1 MEIRLRELSLAARP
15 FLSAM
20 EARLRQLSL
29 AARPFLS
36 AMEVRLRELSLAARP
51 FLSAME
57 VRTTT
62 SASSPAASSGAA
74 AAAAAASIYAFPNPY
89 RRCPSTGRASHLHSC
104 DAELQRKMLQE
115 KERRPFVIETC
126 TACRGWGEVRDAA
139 GERCNDPKYGD
150 RGKLIHRTKEDAQ
163 EECDRLVAMGQASR
177 EAGIGCRVRQFPCGK
192 HFHVGHY

>member
-1 MEIRLRELSLAARP
+1 MESRLRELSLAARP

-20 EARLRQLSL
+20 EARLRELSL

-36 AMEVRLRELSLAARP
+36 AMEVRLGELSLAARP
-51 FLSAME
+51 FLSL
-57 VRTTT
+57 TT

-74 AAAAAASIYAFPNPY
+74 AAAAAAASIYAFPNPY
-89 RRCPSTGRASHLHSC
+89 SRCPSTGRASHLHSC

-115 KERRPFVIETC
+115 KERRPFVIENC
-126 TACRGWGEVRDAA
+126 SVCRGWEVRDAA

-177 EAGIGCRVRQFPCGK
+177 EAGTGCRVRPFPCGK